1 VIDVDEIMKALSN
14 PVRREILQWL
24 KEPEKNFEEQPLCP
38 LSEGVCVTRI
48 FEKSNLCQSTVS
60 TYLAMLQRAGLVKAK
75 RIGQWTFYQR
85 DENTIEQFLEQLDR
99 DI

>member
-1 VIDVDEIMKALSN
+1 MIDVDEIIKALSN

-24 KEPEKNFEEQPLCP
+24 KEPEKNFEEQPHCP
-38 LSEGVCVTRI
+38 LQEGVCVTRI

-75 RIGQWTFYQR
+75 RVGQWTFYQR
-85 DENTIEQFLEQLDR
+85 DEKTIEQFLKQLDR

>member
-1 VIDVDEIMKALSN
+1 MIDVDEIIKALSN

-24 KEPEKNFEEQPLCP
+24 KEPQKNFAEQPRCP
-38 LSEGVCVTRI
+38 LEEGVCVSRI

-75 RIGQWTFYQR
+75 RVGQWTYYQR
-85 DENTIEQFLEQLDR
+85 DEETIEQFLKQLDH